1 MSSTH
6 GHRRW
11 DFVFIF
17 LMSATR
23 ASSDSNRSRQWRA
36 RSALIART
44 GDRNRWRW
52 NDCTWVSVR
61 TCGTASDLLVLREE
75 LIELALVRVVVEEV
89 VELGARLHRRDEA
102 LLGAVSPERLVDGE
116 GRRVHGTERRE
127 RIEHDLDAGA
137 GQLVDGEHRRQGELG
152 DVGEGRDAARV
163 GGKPVCRVM
172 CGRLW
177 AEHMEARW

>member
-44 GDRNRWRW
+44 GDRNPSRW

-61 TCGTASDLLVLREE
+61 TFGTASLLLVLREE
-75 LIELALVRVVVEEV
+75 LIELALVRVIVEEV
-89 VELGARLHRRDEA
+89 VELGACLHGRDEA
-102 LLGAVSPERLVDGE
+102 LLGAVPPERLIHGE
-116 GRRVHGTERRE
+116 SRRVHGAERRE
-127 RIEHDLDAGA
+127 RIEHDPDPGA
-137 GQLVDGEHRRQGELG
+137 GQLVDSEHRRHPELG
-152 DVGEGRDAARV
+152 DVGEDRNTDRV
-163 GGKPVCRVM
+163 GEPPVCR
-172 CGRLW
+172 
-177 AEHMEARW
+177 

>member
-1 MSSTH
+1 MLQQRRFGPIRSSKMSRMYGSSAMSSTH

-44 GDRNRWRW
+44 GDRNPSRW

-61 TCGTASDLLVLREE
+61 TFGTASDLLVLREE
-75 LIELALVRVVVEEV
+75 LIELALVRLVVEEV
-89 VELGARLHRRDEA
+89 VGL
-102 LLGAVSPERLVDGE
+102 
-116 GRRVHGTERRE
+116 
-127 RIEHDLDAGA
+127 
-137 GQLVDGEHRRQGELG
+137 
-152 DVGEGRDAARV
+152 
-163 GGKPVCRVM
+163 
-172 CGRLW
+172 
-177 AEHMEARW
+177 